1 MTVRESSFTN
11 FRTLSGLAVS
21 FTPGINVIFGP
32 NASGKTSVL
41 EGIGYC
47 LRGRSIVNAL
57 DLDVPTFGQTTFE
70 VSITLEGDSKRS
82 VSINYDGRKCIRAD
96 GKAVRSGKVLL
107 ESFKLVTMTPSTSQI
122 ALGPPVLRRDFIDET
137 ASQLN
142 PNWAMVVTD
151 YRATLKDRNALLKR
165 GDNPKLHELLTSRII
180 ELGTKLRH
188 IRDEVIERLNTLSTQ
203 KGIAI
208 HIASD
213 KELSEEAFKK
223 IFKEEAQREQTLLG
237 PHRDDCH
244 FTLSGKRV
252 EHFASTGE
260 ARSAM
265 LTLKLAQA
273 DTICSICGVQP
284 FILADDLTAELDQ
297 DRQSEALQLLS
308 KYSQVIITC
317 ANMAPP
323 GDYNLIEAA
332 KWRL

>member
-1 MTVRESSFTN
+1 MS
-11 FRTLSGLAVS
+11 
-21 FTPGINVIFGP
+21 GINVIFGP

-57 DLDVPTFGQTTFE
+57 DLDVPTFGQSTFE

-82 VSINYDGRKCIRAD
+82 VSIHYDGRKCIRVD
-96 GKAVRSGKVLL
+96 GKAVRSSKELL
-107 ESFKLVTMTPSTSQI
+107 EAFKLVAMTPATSQT
-122 ALGPPVLRRDFIDET
+122 ALGPPALRRDFIDET

-165 GDNPKLHELLTSRII
+165 GDNPKLHELLTDRII
-180 ELGTKLRH
+180 ELGTKLRQ
-188 IRDEVIERLNTLSTQ
+188 IREEVIDKLNALAAQ
-203 KGIAI
+203 KGITV

-213 KELSEEAFKK
+213 KELSEEAFRRVS
-223 IFKEEAQREQTLLG
+223 KEEAQREQTLLG
-237 PHRDDCH
+237 PHRDDCY
-244 FTLSGKRV
+244 FALSGKRV

-260 ARSAM
+260 ARSVM
-265 LTLKLAQA
+265 ITLKLAQA

-284 FILADDLTAELDQ
+284 FILADDLTAELDKG
-297 DRQSEALQLLS
+297 RQGEVLHLLS

-323 GDYNLIEAA
+323 GDYNLIEAE